1 MSKIPQI
8 SDAELDVMKII
19 WTYAPINTNEVI
31 EKLVSTHS
39 WSPKTVQTML
49 LRLVKKGALTYTK
62 QSRVFVY
69 SPTIDEGE
77 YRASQSLSF
86 LNRFYSGSLN
96 AMVMNFIDSNQLS
109 MAEIQ
114 DLKQMLKERTAKQ
127 EDAPQ

>member
-31 EKLVSTHS
+31 EKLAPTHS

-69 SPTIDEGE
+69 TPTIGEGE

-86 LNRFYSGSLN
+86 LNRFYDGALN

-109 MAEIQ
+109 REEIQ
-114 DLKQMLKERTAKQ
+114 DLKRILDEKAAKQ
-127 EDAPQ
+127 KDSQQ